1 MSSRAPIQRQKKT
14 WFVTVLLLCVSSLF
28 DLQSRDLSRLQTDA
42 LANPASR
49 TVAPRGARPLEAR
62 QQSGSLAW
70 AQNGDAGEIVGTP
83 WVGEAGMRE
92 SVPEIMDRESRST
105 SLQRGELIHTQPE
118 LELDRTNLIQNPDS
132 PDVAQWPDHPESA
145 RSLATQTAEPRAV
158 QSAGASFLGAQL
170 SESGAIPPDSM
181 GDAGPSQFLIAVN
194 KRIKVF
200 DKQGNLG
207 ALNADLDAFFS
218 SVRGGSGTSDPR
230 VRYDRL
236 SGRWFVTAINVA
248 TPNRIVIAVSS
259 SDTITGSSS
268 FTFFQ
273 FQHDLV
279 GPVPNS
285 DTGRFADYDT
295 LGIDPNALYVGVNI
309 FTGNTFASTTGF
321 VIQKNSVLS
330 AGSIVVTPFRLL
342 ATTTTDG
349 PVTAQGVDNDDPA
362 ATEGYFIGVSALAF
376 GRLIVRRVSN
386 PGGVPAISGNMSL
399 TVPSTGLP
407 IDVPAL
413 GSTRPL
419 DALDDRLYQARIH
432 RGSLWTAHNIQ
443 VDATGVA
450 SSSGGRNASRFYEI
464 TGLTSTPILRQA
476 GTLFD
481 SAPANPRN
489 FWIPS
494 CAVSGQGHTA
504 LACSVAGTSES
515 AEIAVAGRFAS
526 DNLGTLQAPVVVQ
539 TSASSYN
546 VESSGTQRWGD
557 YSAVTVDP
565 NDDMTMWAVQEYS
578 NATNSWGVRVIQL
591 LAPPPAALSS
601 ASPSSV
607 NQGVASTSIVLTGTP
622 SGGSGFFDPGPSYP
636 SHISA
641 TISSGVTVNSV
652 SFTDST
658 HIRLDV
664 STIGATAGPVTVT
677 VTNPD
682 GQSVTS
688 SSVLTVISCGPSIT
702 RQPSSVSTLAGR
714 AASFSVTASG
724 SGPLTF
730 QWRKNG
736 VNLSNGGNIVGATTP
751 ALTINSVTSSDAG
764 SYDVVVNGVC
774 SPAVTSNAATLTLLT
789 SSAVCGD
796 VNGDGVAN
804 SSDALLIRQVVVGLR
819 LSTDPVF
826 TNFSAGD
833 VNGDGLVNATDA
845 LFIRQMVV
853 GLRSSLPCPA
863 APANRFLRAARAR
876 PEPT

>member
-1 MSSRAPIQRQKKT
+1 
-14 WFVTVLLLCVSSLF
+14 
-28 DLQSRDLSRLQTDA
+28 
-42 LANPASR
+42 
-49 TVAPRGARPLEAR
+49 
-62 QQSGSLAW
+62 
-70 AQNGDAGEIVGTP
+70 
-83 WVGEAGMRE
+83 MRE
-92 SVPEIMDRESRST
+92 SVAEIMDRESRST

-145 RSLATQTAEPRAV
+145 TSLAHQTAEPRAV
-158 QSAGASFLGAQL
+158 QSAGVSFLGAQL

-218 SVRGGSGTSDPR
+218 SVRGSSGTSDPR

-273 FQHDLV
+273 FQHDLA
-279 GPVPNS
+279 GPAPNS

-330 AGSIVVTPFRLL
+330 TGSIVVTPFRLL
-342 ATTTTDG
+342 ATTTSDG
-349 PVTAQGVDNDDPA
+349 PVTPHGVDNDDPA

-399 TVPSTGLP
+399 TVPSTSLP

-419 DALDDRLYQARIH
+419 DALDDRLFQARIH
-432 RGSLWTAHNIQ
+432 RGRLWTAHNIQ

-515 AEIAVAGRFAS
+515 AEIAVAGRLAS
-526 DNLGTLQAPVVVQ
+526 DTLGTLQAPVVVQ

-546 VESSGTQRWGD
+546 VESGGTQRWGD
-557 YSAVTVDP
+557 YSVVTVDP

-591 LAPPPAALSS
+591 LAPPPAALSG

-622 SGGSGFFDPGPSYP
+622 SGGLGFFDPGPSYP

-658 HIRLDV
+658 HIMLDV
-664 STIGATAGPVTVT
+664 STLGATAGPVTVT

-688 SSVLTVISCGPSIT
+688 SNVLTV
-702 RQPSSVSTLAGR
+702 
-714 AASFSVTASG
+714 
-724 SGPLTF
+724 
-730 QWRKNG
+730 
-736 VNLSNGGNIVGATTP
+736 
-751 ALTINSVTSSDAG
+751 
-764 SYDVVVNGVC
+764 
-774 SPAVTSNAATLTLLT
+774 TLLT

-845 LFIRQMVV
+845 LFIRQVVV

-863 APANRFLRAARAR
+863 ASADRFLRAARAR
-876 PEPT
+876 PKPT